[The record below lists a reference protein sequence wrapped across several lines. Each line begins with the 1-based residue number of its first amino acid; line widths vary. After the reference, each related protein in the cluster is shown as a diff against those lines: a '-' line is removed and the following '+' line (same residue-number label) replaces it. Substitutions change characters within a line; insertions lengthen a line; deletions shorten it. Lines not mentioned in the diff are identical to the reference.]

1 MTLVSTAYHNQ
12 CMHIRHTV
20 GCEPS
25 RVGSHLTCYSNSITS
40 HFIRNCRNIKHAFYQ
55 PAENEMI
62 CLVHFHLIN
71 PIMVAKKKT
80 QDVQCYAEVMDSV
93 QTLDAGRRSMYD
105 PDEIEEEQRER
116 EQRNKVLPT
125 PSPCQSLRHL

>member
-1 MTLVSTAYHNQ
+1 MCRNRV
-12 CMHIRHTV
+12 V
-20 GCEPS
+20 G
-25 RVGSHLTCYSNSITS
+25 TM
-40 HFIRNCRNIKHAFYQ
+40 CRNIKHAFYQ

-80 QDVQCYAEVMDSV
+80 QDVQCFAEVMDSV

-116 EQRNKVLPT
+116 EQRNKVFVVL
-125 PSPCQSLRHL
+125 CWERHRSFISVLWPALKP

>member
-1 MTLVSTAYHNQ
+1 MQILAYYE
-12 CMHIRHTV
+12 M
-20 GCEPS
+20 
-25 RVGSHLTCYSNSITS
+25 
-40 HFIRNCRNIKHAFYQ
+40 FICAVLCRNIKHAFYQ

-116 EQRNKVLPT
+116 DQRNKVSWLKGSCWYNKIEQQT
-125 PSPCQSLRHL
+125 SN